1 MKEVLSLEPRQALP
15 LIYNCSLSLLCGE
28 PISDHT
34 LTTPRYLQ
42 LLSRLI

>member
-15 LIYNCSLSLLCGE
+15 LIYNCSLSLLDGE

-34 LTTPRYLQ
+34 LTTPRHLQ
-42 LLSRLI
+42 LLVG